1 VPDEA
6 IRRRDSDG
14 PRRLLPSTVAAQAPT
29 QDAVTGEFTT
39 IRPGGPPL
47 EFFIDAHSGPSGE
60 NPGGTFVAAPN
71 SNGATPYSVVCLK
84 VTGKTAV
91 IGVDQ
96 VSGDFN
102 AFLRVEDAA
111 VDTLAVAFW
120 SFPLSAGSCGLPG
133 LPFSAPET
141 VLAGDIVVTDTSPV
155 PTSKDQCKNGGWRT
169 FPGFKNQGDCVSFVA
184 TGGKN
189 PPANSP

>member
-1 VPDEA
+1 MKRSAAV
-6 IRRRDSDG
+6 ILTVLG
-14 PRRLLPSTVAAQAPT
+14 GLLPSTAAAQAPT
-29 QDAVTGEFTT
+29 QDSVTGEFTT

-60 NPGGTFVAAPN
+60 KPGGTFVASPN
-71 SNGATPYSVVCLK
+71 SNSATPYSVVCLK

-102 AFLRVEDAA
+102 AFLRVEDAP
-111 VDTLAVAFW
+111 VDVLAVAFW
-120 SFPLSAGSCGLPG
+120 NFPLTPESCGLPG

-141 VLAGDIVVTDTSPV
+141 VISGDIAVIDVLPLPRT
-155 PTSKDQCKNGGWRT
+155 KDECKHGGWQT
-169 FPGFKNQGDCVSFVA
+169 YGIFKNQGDCVSFVA

-189 PPANSP
+189 PPAL